1 MKDTYVTFETAVLA
15 KKKGFNWSCSYEPF
29 LANWN
34 DTPSTNSY
42 DRVSLPTQSLLQ
54 KWLREKHQI
63 HIVMIPTPENHY
75 TFKLMD
81 IGVEDIERPPY
92 NEVEANDYDTYE
104 ACLEA
109 ALQKC
114 FIFIK

>member
-42 DRVSLPTQSLLQ
+42 DRVS
-54 KWLREKHQI
+54 
-63 HIVMIPTPENHY
+63 
-75 TFKLMD
+75 
-81 IGVEDIERPPY
+81 
-92 NEVEANDYDTYE
+92 EVVKGETSDTYSYDSHS
-104 ACLEA
+104 
-109 ALQKC
+109 
-114 FIFIK
+114 